1 MFAFVVHCAGTP
13 LNIEVNFWVFE
24 CNAPFHRRPSATPY
38 QRIYSY
44 VDRQKIVFLTLGL
57 LQQENNHL
65 QVPKVRA
72 RFTSLAAAFAPASS
86 AWQPHSRGIAPAS
99 PAYLQHL
106 RQYHLE
112 SWADTMFYSGLAGR
126 RTTTLLCRCSS
137 CRAASFRGSVA
148 ISPSFPA
155 LPAFRYL
162 KLPPVAVSE

>member
-1 MFAFVVHCAGTP
+1 MQRS
-13 LNIEVNFWVFE
+13 I
-24 CNAPFHRRPSATPY
+24 PSAA
-38 QRIYSY
+38 QRIYSD
-44 VDRQKIVFLTLGL
+44 VNRQKIVFNISLSL
-57 LQQENNHL
+57 LDCCNKKTITFKFQRYAPES
-65 QVPKVRA
+65 A

-112 SWADTMFYSGLAGR
+112 SWADTIFYSGLAGR